1 MTHFVVIKSH
11 HFLFVEVMFCLTS
24 LASWCKVHLVTNM
37 WAPSHLNATFKNLFF
52 FPTSIVKSATPL
64 PRVTTWFFYCLP
76 GWLLLVPSVDVTSVF
91 VPTTLLPY
99 YFSQQNPQSANSCF
113 IFFPHLINKTKQN
126 KKKRFKCNLH
136 KLDGHILPTVMSL
149 RICTNVALLVCKCI
163 SLSAF
168 SPWQRAN
175 KVIKHPQPATPW
187 SALWNKPKIE
197 EVGCWVGKTAVV
209 GKNLSTTDSS
219 TRRLSWKLWN
229 KEQGNALKL
238 WKAVDKIS

>member
-1 MTHFVVIKSH
+1 MFLEFRGRNWPDWTSSLPDLFRPGFIRWLNAMTHFVVIKSH

-113 IFFPHLINKTKQN
+113 IFFPHLINKKKQ
-126 KKKRFKCNLH
+126 KKNVLNA
-136 KLDGHILPTVMSL
+136 
-149 RICTNVALLVCKCI
+149 ICTN
-163 SLSAF
+163 
-168 SPWQRAN
+168 
-175 KVIKHPQPATPW
+175 
-187 SALWNKPKIE
+187 
-197 EVGCWVGKTAVV
+197 
-209 GKNLSTTDSS
+209 
-219 TRRLSWKLWN
+219 
-229 KEQGNALKL
+229 
-238 WKAVDKIS
+238 